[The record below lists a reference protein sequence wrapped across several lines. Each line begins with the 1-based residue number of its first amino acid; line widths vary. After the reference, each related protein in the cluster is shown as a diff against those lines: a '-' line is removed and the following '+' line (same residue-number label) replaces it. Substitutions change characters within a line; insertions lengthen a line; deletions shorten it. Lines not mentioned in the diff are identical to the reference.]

1 MSGDIHVVPHDGYWA
16 IAVEGTGKRTPYQS
30 LEAAIDDAIAL
41 ATMAR
46 AEVLIYGRDGQ
57 IRERNTYG
65 YAR

>member
-1 MSGDIHVVPHDGYWA
+1 MSGDIHVVPHAGHWA
-16 IAVEGTGKRTPYQS
+16 LAIEGTGKRTPYDS
-30 LEAAIDDAIAL
+30 LDIAIADAIAL

-46 AEVLIYGRDGQ
+46 AEVLIYEPNGK